1 MTTMWRTINL
11 AAAATA
17 VAVLTGCAGMHQIE
31 SDVSTFSD
39 WKPDR
44 KPGTYAFERL
54 PSQQADPQRAQMLED
69 AARPSIEAAG
79 FKPAGQA
86 APDVTVQLNAR
97 VTTYDRGI
105 YDDPFW
111 WHGGVFAY
119 RGGPRGPFGPGFY
132 GPGYGPGGPW
142 GPFGCGGWGCGGFSR
157 MPYYEREVALLIR
170 DRQAGKPVYEAHA
183 VSDGNYSMSQG
194 LLPSMFEAAMK
205 DFPYGG
211 LNPRKVITRI
221 D

>member
-1 MTTMWRTINL
+1 MMLKTLTV
-11 AAAATA
+11 AAATA
-17 VAVLTGCAGMHQIE
+17 VLAGCAGMHQIE
-31 SDVSTFSD
+31 SEVSTYSE

-69 AARPSIEAAG
+69 AARPWIEAAG
-79 FKPAGQA
+79 FKSVPDPAVA
-86 APDVTVQLNAR
+86 DVTVQLNAR
-97 VTTYDRGI
+97 TTSYDRAI

-119 RGGPRGPFGPGFY
+119 RGGRGFY
-132 GPGYGPGGPW
+132 GPGWGPGGPW
-142 GPFGCGGWGCGGFSR
+142 GGPWGPYGCGGFGCGGFSR

-170 DRQAGKPVYEAHA
+170 DRQANKPIYEAHA
-183 VSDGNYSMSQG
+183 VSGGNYSMSQG